1 MVHRYFRVK
10 SGNKLRM
17 KLNNIGEIKMI
28 KATIERMTYSTK
40 IDFPCSETQLSKCLD
55 VLNYLSSTEEMSNAE
70 RDQFLTVNNSTD
82 AFTDILMPP
91 QLSQ

>member
-1 MVHRYFRVK
+1 
-10 SGNKLRM
+10 M